1 MKQGICS
8 ARATTCQN
16 TTWDVGFRD
25 PGSGKTQGSWVRCG
39 VGVCSG
45 SCKGHM
51 EVRGQGSLK
60 DQVNK
65 SWEFGVRWGPE
76 VGVPRKASTRVLTPL
91 MALKKM
97 FGS

>member
-1 MKQGICS
+1 
-8 ARATTCQN
+8 
-16 TTWDVGFRD
+16 
-25 PGSGKTQGSWVRCG
+25 
-39 VGVCSG
+39 
-45 SCKGHM
+45 M

-65 SWEFGVRWGPE
+65 SWGFGVRWGPE
-76 VGVPRKASTRVLTPL
+76 VDVPRKASTRVLTPL